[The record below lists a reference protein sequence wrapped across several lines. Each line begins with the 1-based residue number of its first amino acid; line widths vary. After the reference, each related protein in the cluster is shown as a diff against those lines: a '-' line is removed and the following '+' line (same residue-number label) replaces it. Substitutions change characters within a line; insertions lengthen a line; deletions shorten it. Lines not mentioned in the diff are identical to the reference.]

1 MARAVRL
8 GYNVLTTD
16 NDVVIFDDLYT
27 YLKSPPFNS
36 FSVINQAEDPDSC
49 KPSKCQFDYSTGILV
64 RSMYWLCANSYIFST
79 VCHPVSVC

>member
-16 NDVVIFDDLYT
+16 NDVVMFDDLYT

-36 FSVINQAEDPDSC
+36 YTVINQSEDPDSC
-49 KPSKCQFDYSTGILV
+49 KASKYESNFTVMHQ
-64 RSMYWLCANSYIFST
+64 YI
-79 VCHPVSVC
+79 C